1 MKLFLF
7 QNTGPYRTLSKLLMC
22 VCEFWGQNKL
32 AMSGADFLTIP
43 DNSAIYFKFYSI
55 GEITKK
61 YICSSVHVFN
71 IFHRKKLNFK
81 ALFALA

>member
-1 MKLFLF
+1 
-7 QNTGPYRTLSKLLMC
+7 MC

-32 AMSGADFLTIP
+32 AMSGADFLIIP

-61 YICSSVHVFN
+61 YIFVPVFMYSTFFTGKN
-71 IFHRKKLNFK
+71 
-81 ALFALA
+81 